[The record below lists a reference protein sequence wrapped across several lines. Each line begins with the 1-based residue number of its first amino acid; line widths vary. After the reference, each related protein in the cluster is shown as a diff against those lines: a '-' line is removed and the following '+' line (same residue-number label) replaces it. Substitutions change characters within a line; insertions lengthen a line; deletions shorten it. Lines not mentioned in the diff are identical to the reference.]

1 MADDPTELPGEAKP
15 APGRAAAGE
24 AERGKAANRPNG
36 QGGDVHG
43 AAAPGAPA
51 ANGGDGASAVSID
64 LIRNIPVTL
73 SVVLGSVSLPVS
85 SLMKMQRGEIISLSR
100 RVGEPVEV
108 LANGKLIARGEIVVL
123 EEEEPV
129 FAISLT
135 ELVGSMAPGAV
146 NGG

>member
-15 APGRAAAGE
+15 APGRAAAAE
-24 AERGKAANRPNG
+24 ADRGKAANRPNG
-36 QGGDVHG
+36 QGGDAHG
-43 AAAPGAPA
+43 AGAPA